1 MYPPSSTMPSTP
13 RGHRRSQLRK
23 SSNDMKSSFV
33 SNFENMLKDVTTG
46 KILEEVE
53 GKKLMAARKEGRR
66 SSWTARSE
74 EVRERERE
82 REGEIDK

>member
-1 MYPPSSTMPSTP
+1 M
-13 RGHRRSQLRK
+13 RK
-23 SSNDMKSSFV
+23 SSHDMKASFV

-53 GKKLMAARKEGRR
+53 GKKLMMARKEGRR

-74 EVRERERE
+74 EVR
-82 REGEIDK
+82 REGIRGITFTHPNP